1 MKTSGIVAATFLTL
15 MAALL
20 FQHDSQP
27 SAEQSSVP
35 AKPLPTAFGALQPRL
50 SPDGESIAL
59 NYQGAIWRL
68 PAKGGAMKR
77 LTSAPGFDLEPV
89 WSPDGKY
96 IAFAR
101 SPQWVGWDASQLC
114 SNLNRWVETQP
125 TSFTRSWFLWTRLHR

>member
-68 PAKGGAMKR
+68 PAKGGATKR

-101 SPQWVGWDASQLC
+101 SPQLGRLGRVPALF
-114 SNLNRWVETQP
+114 QP
-125 TSFTRSWFLWTRLHR
+125 QSLGRDPAYFIYS